1 MTPRDTIAQTKIGS
15 LAHVIAEM
23 LERAGEQRPNGDILH
38 DILAQVLP
46 AAEYTIVADVEK
58 AVDDVAARL
67 WRAEAE
73 DSGSPA
79 SVAAGR
85 TREAF
90 NGQSEDLKNRW
101 RRLARA
107 ALSAASPH
115 MPVPAGWVLVPE
127 GDPVTLDDCPEGL
140 FMFGDT
146 IAMMTEYA
154 TMSRTVPPM
163 RQRDAYIVESG
174 EYFWGG
180 TSRTMD
186 RAKLMVQPLSSRP
199 KGGA

>member
-1 MTPRDTIAQTKIGS
+1 MTARDTIE
-15 LAHVIAEM
+15 LAILDPEQFVGVRQVCETLSEWQAHATVVA
-23 LERAGEQRPNGDILH
+23 LTAAG
-38 DILAQVLP
+38 
-46 AAEYTIVADVEK
+46 YTIVGPADVEK

-101 RRLARA
+101 RKLARA
-107 ALSAASPH
+107 ALTAASPH
-115 MPVPAGWVLVPE
+115 MPAGWVLVPE

-186 RAKLMVQPLSSRP
+186 RAKLMVQPLSFRP